1 MYNVKENVR
10 TIVLGQIVLDTIIRK
25 HSLDKNLDLK
35 PDHIKIGGPPSFA
48 GFIGKNLSEIFSWVS
63 PPLVYA
69 YTCSEALV
77 LQKSSQ
83 RFKTIP
89 QNLIKRPQCPHFQ
102 LTYNTIDS
110 QRVIHLENPP
120 LLFNPK
126 DFNWD
131 FEKFPIAVVGSV
143 FHEFDCINIF
153 NFLRKNCSYVS
164 FDAQGCFRQFE
175 GKKRITF
182 RVWNNSRILNKIDCL
197 KISEVESRFLN
208 YGENAIQIL
217 KKLLNSSIYHVLL
230 TKGKRGSILGVRNRN
245 TESIYLYDVP
255 AFTGGEV
262 VDETGAGDVFL
273 YSYVIHYCAHH
284 NEIDAIAFATSVA
297 SFLIEGK
304 VESEYFSKKE
314 VISRQNE
321 VKSGITEI

>member
-1 MYNVKENVR
+1 MHNVKGNVR
-10 TIVLGQIVLDTIIRK
+10 IIVLGQIVLDTIIRK
-25 HSLDKNLDLK
+25 PSLDKNLDLE
-35 PDHIKIGGPPSFA
+35 PEHIKLGGPPSFA
-48 GFIGKNLSEIFSWVS
+48 FFIGNLLSEIFSWVS

-77 LQKSSQ
+77 LQKSCQ
-83 RFKTIP
+83 RFNIIF
-89 QNLIKRPQCPHFQ
+89 QNLKKRPQCPHFQ

-110 QRVIHLENPP
+110 QRIIHLENPP

-126 DFNWD
+126 DFNWN
-131 FEKFPIAVVGSV
+131 FKKLPIAVVGSV
-143 FHEFDCINIF
+143 FHEFDNINVF
-153 NFLRKNCSYVS
+153 DFLRKNCSYVS

-175 GKKRITF
+175 GKRRIIF
-182 RVWNNSRILNKIDCL
+182 RNWDNPRIFNKIDCL
-197 KISEVESRFLN
+197 KISEVESKFLN
-208 YGENAIQIL
+208 YGENATQIL

-230 TKGKRGSILGVRNRN
+230 TRGERGSILGVRNRN
-245 TESIYLYDVP
+245 TESIHLYDVP
-255 AFTGGEV
+255 AFRGGEV

-297 SFLIEGK
+297 SLLVEGK
-304 VESEYFSKKE
+304 AKSECFSKNE

-321 VKSGITEI
+321 VKSCITEI